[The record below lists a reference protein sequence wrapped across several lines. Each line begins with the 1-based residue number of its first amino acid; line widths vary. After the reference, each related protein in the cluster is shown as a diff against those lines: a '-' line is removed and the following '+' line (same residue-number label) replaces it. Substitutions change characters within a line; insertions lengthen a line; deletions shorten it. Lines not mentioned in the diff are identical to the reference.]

1 MFGHR
6 FFGARYFGPR
16 YWGPGV
22 TVPPVGGGAHSGVYR
37 RVLIELYEQEWAAAQ
52 AKKTKERMEELG
64 LRQEARVHR
73 VKRVRIEP
81 TIVGERLERPSG
93 SQGLEVPSKKP
104 SPTPV
109 KDLLAAVMD
118 NLAEPVPLVNYYKEL
133 SDGRKKKT
141 RRKEEEIIAMFLITQ
156 LEEEEA

>member
-52 AKKTKERMEELG
+52 AKKTQERMEELG

-81 TIVGERLERPSG
+81 TIVAERSERADG
-93 SQGLEVPSKKP
+93 SQGLGAALPKVPEKLST
-104 SPTPV
+104 TPV
-109 KDLLAAVMD
+109 KDLLAVIMD
-118 NLAEPVPLVNYYKEL
+118 SLAEPTPLLDYRKEM
-133 SDGRKKKT
+133 KAT
-141 RRKEEEIIAMFLITQ
+141 RRRREEEQIVLFLLQ